1 VSEAHPVPAP
11 LRALDRWVTGRF
23 ALVAAFAWGLA
34 EATCFF
40 VVPDVLL
47 SLIAARRLRPALHA
61 SLAALA
67 GALLGGAI
75 MVAFG
80 AWAPAAT
87 RTFLDHVPA
96 IGPSMIATAQ
106 TALDRRGAWATM
118 TGPLGG
124 IPYKIYAV
132 EWGARHG
139 ALGTFLLV
147 SIPARYLRFLLSVL
161 LARGIAASVEDWTRR
176 PAVVVALW
184 VAFWIGLYAMYWS
197 HVPR

>member
-1 VSEAHPVPAP
+1 MPAS
-11 LRALDRWVTGRF
+11 LRGLDRWVTGRF

-47 SLIAARRLRPALHA
+47 SLIAVRRLRPAFHA

-80 AWAPAAT
+80 ARAPEAT

-96 IGPSMIATAQ
+96 IGPGMIATVQA
-106 TALDRRGAWATM
+106 ALDRHGPWAAM

-139 ALGTFLLV
+139 ALATFLLV

-161 LARGIAASVEDWTRR
+161 LARGIASSAERWTRR

-184 VAFWIGLYAMYWS
+184 MAFWTGLYAMYWS

>member
-1 VSEAHPVPAP
+1 VSAAHPVPAP

-23 ALVAAFAWGLA
+23 AFLAALAWGLA

-40 VVPDVLL
+40 IVPDVLL
-47 SLIAARRLRPALHA
+47 SLIATRRLRSAFHA

-80 AWAPAAT
+80 ARAPEAA
-87 RTFLDHVPA
+87 RTFLDRVPA
-96 IGPSMIATAQ
+96 IGPSMIATVQ
-106 TALDRRGAWATM
+106 TALDRHGAWAAM
-118 TGPLGG
+118 AGPLGG

-139 ALGTFLLV
+139 ALAAFLLV

-161 LARGIAASVEDWTRR
+161 LARGIAASVEGWTRK
-176 PAVVVALW
+176 PAVVLALW
-184 VAFWIGLYAMYWS
+184 VAFWTGLYAWYWG